1 MKGLGSISIVTSSSK
16 GAFLALCGN
25 CCSWFC
31 IRYSGAAKNFKRGAM
46 MNLQRTKNWASI
58 ANLAFDLLVR
68 DPPQFVLQH
77 PRRRL
82 APFERPGCCWINL
95 LIVLFYR
102 GQWDSLF
109 IQQPSRTTAHPWLD
123 GGPTSGTSL
132 LSLMRNLAGILLPSI
147 PSDISV
153 SSPLKETL
161 QNVGNM
167 GLKLCDL

>member
-46 MNLQRTKNWASI
+46 MNLQRTKNWSSI

-102 GQWDSLF
+102 G
-109 IQQPSRTTAHPWLD
+109 RTV
-123 GGPTSGTSL
+123 GQ
-132 LSLMRNLAGILLPSI
+132 SI
-147 PSDISV
+147 HSAAFNNN
-153 SSPLKETL
+153 SSPLVRWWPDLWHFPLEPDA
-161 QNVGNM
+161 
-167 GLKLCDL
+167 KLGWHPSPQHPLRHQRVEPVKGEAACG